1 MKKEVWFGV
10 FEFGD
15 FVKCDDEF
23 PMAIVRRLDAKLV
36 MNPNDV
42 EEIMAEGGF
51 DAYIV
56 PSEFNG
62 EIYYAEAA

>member
-15 FVKCDDEF
+15 FVKCGDEF
-23 PMAIVRRLDAKLV
+23 PLAIVRRLDANLV
-36 MNPNDV
+36 MNPDNA